1 MTTAVALLEA
11 LEAFLREA
19 SKARKAR
26 ALAPLDAKL
35 ERLVAAHFRR
45 QGDLFLARFVSLK
58 GTIAE
63 ADAPKPDVDW
73 EDLWHAVADET
84 SPDLVD
90 VLQQYIQLALPLGA
104 KAIQEDLGITAA
116 FDLKN
121 PRAVAYLDAHGAEL
135 VKGIDDTTRDELRTL
150 ISDMT
155 ANGESYDAVAKA
167 IQEKFDGFADGRP
180 QQHIESRAHMVA
192 VTEMGNAYAAGN
204 KAVADDLADGGL
216 VIEKSWQTMGDDR
229 VSDECLA
236 NEAQGWIPNE
246 QAFSS
251 GDDVPLAHPGCRCD
265 CYYRTVMEKEAA

>member
-1 MTTAVALLEA
+1 MTTTRTALLEA

-19 SKARKAR
+19 SKVRKAR
-26 ALAPLDAKL
+26 ALSPLEAKL
-35 ERLVAAHFRR
+35 TALIAAHFRT
-45 QGDLFLARFVSLK
+45 QGAAFLKAFAALK

-63 ADAPKPDVDW
+63 ADTPKSDADW
-73 EDLWHAVADET
+73 EDLWQAVADET

-90 VLQQYIQLALPLGA
+90 LLQQYIQLALPLGA
-104 KAIQEDLGITAA
+104 KAISDDLGITAA

-150 ISDMT
+150 IRDMT
-155 ANGESYDAVAKA
+155 DEGESYDAVAKA
-167 IQEKFDGFADGRP
+167 IQDKFDGFADGRP

-216 VIEKSWQTMGDDR
+216 VIEKSWVTMGDDR

-265 CYYRTVMEKEAA
+265 CYYRTVQAA